1 MPYGRVGLIWFAW
14 INSLFS
20 HCPLS
25 PQVLWFNNTVQSNVA
40 FYTSMMFD
48 QVWPDF
54 MAARLMITADVEKEF
69 YTSTIVRLGTL
80 GYLSQGT
87 GRDVEAFVSVM
98 HSFLPG
104 QYRSALAPEEW
115 RAAVLEQWPALVE
128 VYASPLEAQREF
140 LVEASKLP
148 LFGARIFALDSIS
161 DKRVRGPC
169 SLAISR
175 EGLAF
180 LHPVTNAKLLSYS
193 FNEVVSTRRLG
204 SRASGKH
211 YVDLKLGNLM
221 VQRVTRCETRQ
232 GTEITAII
240 SSYVAA
246 FVEQSHQ
253 RNATIID

>member
-1 MPYGRVGLIWFAW
+1 
-14 INSLFS
+14 
-20 HCPLS
+20 
-25 PQVLWFNNTVQSNVA
+25 
-40 FYTSMMFD
+40 MMFD

-54 MAARLMITADVEKEF
+54 MAARLLIAADTSKE
-69 YTSTIVRLGTL
+69 YMSTTIVRLAIL
-80 GYLSQGT
+80 GFFAQGT
-87 GRDVEAFVSVM
+87 NRELDAFLRVM
-98 HSFLPG
+98 PDYLPAVH
-104 QYRSALAPEEW
+104 RSALPVDGW
-115 RAAVLEQWPALVE
+115 KTAVEGQWPALAE
-128 VYASPLEAQREF
+128 VYASPIEAQREF

-169 SLAISR
+169 SIAISR
-175 EGLAF
+175 DGLAF

-253 RNATIID
+253 RNTATIY